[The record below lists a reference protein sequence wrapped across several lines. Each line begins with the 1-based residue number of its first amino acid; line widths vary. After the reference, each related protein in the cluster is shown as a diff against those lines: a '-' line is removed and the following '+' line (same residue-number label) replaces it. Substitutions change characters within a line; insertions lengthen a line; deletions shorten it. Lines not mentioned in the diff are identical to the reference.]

1 MRVTRQFR
9 IVPALATLAVA
20 GILLSG
26 CQKTAET
33 GAAPA
38 AASAAA
44 TPFHLRATVAE
55 IMDSMV
61 MPAADVI
68 WNSTA
73 VIDSTE
79 GQRDMR
85 PKNDEEWKTVERAG
99 VVLSEAL
106 NAVMIPGRRVDQPG
120 AVAANPESE
129 LGPDQIQE
137 LIQKEPQ
144 VWVGFV
150 QALDGTV
157 EKLQQAIRE
166 RNFDKINEL
175 GGELDET
182 CENCHLHFWYPKKD

>member
-1 MRVTRQFR
+1 MSGNRQFR
-9 IVPALATLAVA
+9 IVPVLAAMALG

-26 CQKTAET
+26 CQKPAGSGE
-33 GAAPA
+33 APA
-38 AASAAA
+38 AAPGTA
-44 TPFHLRATVAE
+44 TPFHLRATVDE

-73 VIDSTE
+73 VVESTE
-79 GQRDMR
+79 GERDMR
-85 PKNDEEWKTVERAG
+85 PKTDDDWKKVERAG

-106 NAVMIPGRRVDQPG
+106 NSLMIPGRPVNKPG

-129 LGPDQIQE
+129 LAPDQIQA
-137 LIQKEPQ
+137 LIQKEPE
-144 VWVGFV
+144 VWVGFA

-157 EKLQQAIRE
+157 EKLQAAIRE
-166 RNFDKINEL
+166 RNFDKISDL